1 MNTEIVLRNPRTG
14 RSDGTVATT
23 SADELRTVTTSLRSA
38 QPAWD
43 ALGVDGRAAV
53 LRRWKDACAAK
64 REEITAALAADTGR
78 WRESVQEFD
87 AFLATIERWATLA
100 PKLLNEPRRF
110 TSTLGFIDIDKNL
123 RPYQLAGIISPWNFP
138 LVLSTIDMLPAVM
151 AGTAVLLKPSE
162 VTPRFADALRD
173 SLVGVPELES
183 VFAIAIGDGDVGAQ
197 MVELVDL
204 VCFTG
209 SVPTGRRV
217 AAMAAAQFIPAFLE
231 LGGKDPAIVLAGA
244 DLDHATTA
252 LLWGATSNAGQAC
265 QSIERIY
272 VEASV
277 HDEFVELLT
286 RKASR
291 IGLCFPT
298 YDTPGLGPIIAE
310 RQVPIIEAHLAD
322 AIAKGAVVRAGSST
336 VEDHGGGSWVRVTV
350 LSNVDHTMAIMRE
363 ETFGP
368 FLPVMAVTDANE
380 AVRLANDSP
389 FGLSAAVFAATTEE
403 AEAIARRLDA
413 GAVSVN
419 DSTLT
424 ALVWEGE
431 KHSFKSS
438 GLGGSR
444 MGPASL
450 FRFLRSQAILVK
462 TNSAVRD
469 PWWYPAELFEGL

>member
-1 MNTEIVLRNPRTG
+1 MQSIPAATTTPLRNPRTG
-14 RSDGTVATT
+14 ASAGTIATT
-23 SADELRTVTTSLRSA
+23 TTDELLATAKRLRAA
-38 QPAWD
+38 QPGWN
-43 ALGVDGRAAV
+43 ALGVDGRADA
-53 LRRWKDACAAK
+53 LRRWKSACEARRK
-64 REEITAALAADTGR
+64 LIITALAADTGR
-78 WRESVQEFD
+78 MRESIQEFD
-87 AFLATIERWATLA
+87 AFLGTIERWATLA
-100 PKLLNEPRRF
+100 PKLFAENRRF
-110 TSTLGFIDIDKNL
+110 TSTLGFIDIDRNL

-138 LVLSTIDMLPAVM
+138 LVLSTIDALPALM

-162 VTPRFADALRD
+162 VTPRFVAPLRDALND
-173 SLVGVPELES
+173 VPELAS
-183 VFAIAIGDGDVGAQ
+183 VFEIVIGEGTIGAQ
-197 MVELVDL
+197 MIPLVDL
-204 VCFTG
+204 ICFTG
-209 SVPTGRRV
+209 SVPTGRQV
-217 AAMAAAQFIPAFLE
+217 GAAAAAQFIPAFLE

-244 DLDHATTA
+244 DLDHASTA

-277 HDEFVELLT
+277 HDEFVDLLS
-286 RKASR
+286 RKAAR
-291 IGLCFPT
+291 IGLCYPT

-310 RQVPIIEAHLAD
+310 RQVPTIERHLAD
-322 AIAKGAVVRAGSST
+322 AQAKGATVTTGST
-336 VEDHGGGSWVRVTV
+336 RVERHGGGAWVRVTV
-350 LSNVDHTMAIMRE
+350 LTGVNHDMEIMRE

-368 FLPVMAVTDANE
+368 FLPVMAVADVDE

-403 AEAIARRLDA
+403 AEAVAGRLDV

-438 GLGGSR
+438 GLSGSR

-450 FRFLRSQAILVK
+450 YRFLRSQALLIK
-462 TNSAVRD
+462 TNTAVRD
-469 PWWYPAELFEGL
+469 PWWYPAD

>member
-1 MNTEIVLRNPRTG
+1 MSTELALRDPRTG
-14 RSDGTVATT
+14 QPDGTVATT
-23 SADELRTVTTSLRSA
+23 STEELRTMAARLREA

-53 LRRWKDACAAK
+53 LRRWKDACAAR
-64 REEITAALAADTGR
+64 REEILTALAGDTGR

-87 AFLATIERWATLA
+87 AFLGTIERWATLA
-100 PKLLNEPRRF
+100 PTLLNEPRRF

-123 RPYQLAGIISPWNFP
+123 RPFPLAGIISPWNFP

-162 VTPRFADALRD
+162 VTPRFALALRK
-173 SLVGVPELES
+173 SLEPVPELES
-183 VFAIAIGDGDVGAQ
+183 VFAIAIGDGEVGAQ
-197 MVELVDL
+197 VVELVDL

-217 AAMAAAQFIPAFLE
+217 GAMAAAQFIPAFLE

-244 DLDHATTA
+244 DLDDATTA

-277 HDEFVELLT
+277 HDAFVDLLA
-286 RKASR
+286 RKAAR

-298 YDTPGLGPIIAE
+298 YDTPGLGPIIAH

-322 AIAKGAVVRAGSST
+322 ALAKGAVVRAGSSS
-336 VEDHGGGSWVRVTV
+336 VEEHGGGSWVRVTV
-350 LSNVDHTMAIMRE
+350 LSNVDHSMAIMRE

-368 FLPVMAVTDANE
+368 FLPVMAVANADE
-380 AVRLANDSP
+380 AVQLANDSP
-389 FGLSAAVFAATTEE
+389 FGLSAAVFAATTEA
-403 AEAIARRLDA
+403 AEAIARRLDV

-444 MGPASL
+444 MGAASL

-462 TNSAVRD
+462 TNPAVRD
-469 PWWYPAELFEGL
+469 PWWYPAELFEDL

>member
-1 MNTEIVLRNPRTG
+1 MSTEIILRDPRTG
-14 RSDGTVATT
+14 RSDGTVPVTSPQDLRMMAT
-23 SADELRTVTTSLRSA
+23 RLRSA
-38 QPAWD
+38 QPAWE

-53 LRRWKDACAAK
+53 LRRWKEACSE
-64 REEITAALAADTGR
+64 RRDEIITALAADTGR

-87 AFLATIERWATLA
+87 AFVGTIERWSSLA

-123 RPYQLAGIISPWNFP
+123 RPYTLAGIISPWNFP

-162 VTPRFADALRD
+162 VTPRFAVALRD
-173 SLVGVPELES
+173 SLAGVPELES
-183 VFAIAIGDGDVGAQ
+183 VFSIAIGEGTVGAQ
-197 MVELVDL
+197 MIELVDL

-209 SVPTGRRV
+209 SVPTGRQV
-217 AAMAAAQFIPAFLE
+217 GAMAAAQFIPAFLE
-231 LGGKDPAIVLAGA
+231 LGGKDPAIVLNGA
-244 DLDHATTA
+244 DVDHATTA

-272 VEASV
+272 VETSI
-277 HDEFVELLT
+277 HDEFVDLLAK
-286 RKASR
+286 KAAR

-322 AIAKGAVVRAGSST
+322 ALAKGAVVRAGSSA
-336 VEDHGGGSWVRVTV
+336 VEHHGGGSWVRVTV

-368 FLPVMAVTDANE
+368 FLPVMAVADADE
-380 AVRLANDSP
+380 AVRLANDSS

-403 AEAIARRLDA
+403 AEAIARRLEA

-462 TNSAVRD
+462 TTTAVRD

>member
-1 MNTEIVLRNPRTG
+1 MSTVIVLRDPRTG
-14 RSDGTVATT
+14 ESDGEMAVT
-23 SADELRTVTTSLRSA
+23 SPEELRVMAKHLRSA
-38 QPAWD
+38 QPTWEAS
-43 ALGVDGRAAV
+43 GVDARAAV
-53 LRRWKDACAAK
+53 LRRWKDACAA
-64 REEITAALAADTGR
+64 RRSEITAALAADTGR

-100 PKLLNEPRRF
+100 PKLLNEPSRF
-110 TSTLGFIDIDKNL
+110 TSTLGFIDIDRNL

-162 VTPRFADALRD
+162 VTPRFGVALRH
-173 SLVGVPELES
+173 SLADVPELES
-183 VFAIAIGDGDVGAQ
+183 VFGVVVGDGAVGAQ
-197 MVELVDL
+197 MIELVDL

-209 SVPTGRRV
+209 SVPTGRKV
-217 AAMAAAQFIPAFLE
+217 GAMAAAQFIPAFLE

-244 DLDHATTA
+244 ELDQASTA

-277 HDEFVELLT
+277 HDEFVDILAK
-286 RKASR
+286 KASR

-298 YDTPGLGPIIAE
+298 FDTPGLGPIIAA

-322 AIAKGAVVRAGSST
+322 ALAKGAVIRAGSSA
-336 VEDHGGGSWVRVTV
+336 VENHGGGSWVRVTV

-368 FLPVMAVTDANE
+368 FLPVMAVADADE
-380 AVRLANDSP
+380 ATRLANDSP
-389 FGLSAAVFAATTEE
+389 FGLSAAVFAATTEQ

-462 TNSAVRD
+462 TKPAMRD
-469 PWWYPAELFEGL
+469 PWWYPAELFEDL

>member
-1 MNTEIVLRNPRTG
+1 MKTEIALRNPRTG
-14 RSDGTVATT
+14 ESDGVVAVT
-23 SADELRTVTTSLRSA
+23 SPHELGALAERLRSA
-38 QPAWD
+38 QPAWE
-43 ALGVDGRAAV
+43 AFGVDGRAAV
-53 LRRWKDACAAK
+53 LRRWKDECAA
-64 REEITAALAADTGR
+64 RRDDITAALAADTGR
-78 WRESVQEFD
+78 MRESIQEFD
-87 AFLATIERWATLA
+87 AFLGTIERWAALA
-100 PKLLNEPRRF
+100 PKLLQEPRRF

-151 AGTAVLLKPSE
+151 AGTAVMLKPSE
-162 VTPRFADALRD
+162 VTPRFAGALLD
-173 SLVGVPELES
+173 SLVDVPELRA
-183 VFAIAIGDGDVGAQ
+183 VFGIAIGDGTVGAQ
-197 MVELVDL
+197 MIELVDL

-209 SVPTGRRV
+209 SVATGRTV
-217 AAMAAAQFIPAFLE
+217 GAMAAAQFIPAFLE

-252 LLWGATSNAGQAC
+252 LLWGGTSNAGQAC

-272 VEASV
+272 VETTI
-277 HDEFVELLT
+277 HDEFVDLLAK
-286 RKASR
+286 KAAR

-298 YDTPGLGPIIAE
+298 FETPGLGPIIAA
-310 RQVPIIEAHLAD
+310 RQVPVIERHLAD

-336 VEDHGGGSWVRVTV
+336 VEEHGGGSWVRVTV
-350 LSNVDHTMAIMRE
+350 LTKVNHTMEIMRE

-368 FLPVMAVTDANE
+368 FLPVMAVADAAE

-389 FGLSAAVFAATTEE
+389 FGLSAAVFAATNDE

-444 MGPASL
+444 MGAASL

-462 TNSAVRD
+462 NNLSVRD